1 MRFDIPVVGTKTF
14 KTMKRA
20 KVSCLAVEAGKT
32 ILLEKEKPRNI
43 LNTRKCSQ
51 NDGRQNDR

>member
-14 KTMKRA
+14 KVMRKA

-32 ILLEKEKPRNI
+32 ILLEKGKLVATADQHNMAFIAVRTED
-43 LNTRKCSQ
+43 S
-51 NDGRQNDR
+51 